1 MFIENC
7 NAKLCSHACIE
18 IQKRS
23 FLWLRMNHF
32 CRMRRHRRLHEPEV
46 LGRSDDE
53 SEEEMQRPMRK
64 VEADESSEEEEEE
77 LDEEVR
83 KLRLLRN
90 V

>member
-7 NAKLCSHACIE
+7 NAKLCSHALHRNTKE
-18 IQKRS
+18 K
-23 FLWLRMNHF
+23 FPVANNGNH